1 MPSPIYLVKFNGQT
15 LPGYATDEDVPLAAR
30 LSAMSILGRDGGILS
45 GRGTDFRPLEIRM
58 RALSSLTNGTGLQ
71 HLNNCK
77 DQWRLALA
85 ICSRTVGSAALYIGE
100 SDRYIMCEF
109 EGSSAPL
116 TARNSRGISY
126 ALSFKGNP
134 PWFIGAEVT
143 SGTNVS
149 GNGPLTLTIGD
160 TRKTYPTITIPTGIT
175 GITLSHPSTGKS
187 FTLSGTHA
195 ASIVVDCA
203 TLEITEAGYNAI
215 SYLQS
220 SPDFGIYHVGAGTL
234 TLSSSNVTGSGNVTL
249 AMTPRLER

>member
-1 MPSPIYLVKFNGQT
+1 MPSPIYLVKFNGQV
-15 LPGYATDEDVPLAAR
+15 LPGYASDEDAPLAAR
-30 LSAMSILGRDGGILS
+30 LSAQSILGRDGGILS
-45 GRGTDFRPLEIRM
+45 GRGMDIRTLDIRM

-77 DQWRLALA
+77 DQWRAALA
-85 ICSRTVGSAALYIGE
+85 ICSRAVGAAALYIGE
-100 SDRYIMCEF
+100 TDRYIMCDF

-116 TARNSRGISY
+116 TAKDSKAISY

-134 PWFIGAEVT
+134 PWFIGAEVSSST
-143 SGTNVS
+143 AVS
-149 GNGPLTLTIGD
+149 GSGPLSLAIGD

-175 GITLSHPSTGKS
+175 HITLSHPSTGKS
-187 FTLSGTHA
+187 FTLSGSHA
-195 ASIVVDCA
+195 ASIIVDCA
-203 TLEITEAGYNAI
+203 TLEITEGGYNAI